1 MSRLARAD
9 WAFAVVL
16 VAAAAA
22 WTLPLRAPD
31 CNTGSHYALVQA
43 IAGGERTIDSVH
55 GESCDISWWRG
66 HYYSNKAPGLALVTV
81 PWYLLL
87 RASGA
92 VGAPARGGG
101 AYPHA
106 MRSLPRHVL
115 WLMALWGAT
124 LPALLL
130 LWLVRRVADARAPGT
145 GTAAA
150 AALAFATILLP
161 FGGLFFSHAL
171 SALLVLGAYAAL
183 GDAVTPRRAAL
194 AGLIAGYAVVVEYP
208 NALAAAI
215 VGIAVAVRAARRV
228 RATAWFLAAAAAGVA
243 PLLAF
248 DAWAFGSPFH
258 VSYTGAVL
266 VPGRSGHDV
275 LGANSVGFF
284 GLQAPSLG
292 HLGTLL
298 AGDKGLVWTAPLL
311 LLAPLGL
318 RGLWRAG
325 ARADVVVAAA
335 VALAFV
341 VYDAGYYSPI
351 GGATPGPRL
360 LIPMLPFLAPAVAV
374 AARARPRVAALLAA
388 IGTPILFAADATQPL
403 IGRGYTMLSWWRWV
417 RDGSFTSTVVDPSG
431 HGAGPAALLAL
442 VVLGG
447 LAAGALSLRATRSA
461 QVRGEGVPGHAAVRR
476 QPAG

>member
-1 MSRLARAD
+1 MSRLRRVDAT
-9 WAFAVVL
+9 FVVVL

-22 WTLPLRAPD
+22 WTLPLRVPN
-31 CNTGSHYALVQA
+31 CNTGSHFALVQA
-43 IAGGERTIDSVH
+43 IAAGERTIDSVH
-55 GESCDISWWRG
+55 GQSCDISWWHG

-81 PWYLLL
+81 PWYLLM
-87 RASGA
+87 RATGA
-92 VGAPARGGG
+92 VGAPRHGG
-101 AYPHA
+101 AYPQA
-106 MRSLPRHVL
+106 MRAVPRHDL

-130 LWLVRRVADARAPGT
+130 LWVVRRIANARAPGT

-183 GDAVTPRRAAL
+183 GDEVTTRRAAV
-194 AGLIAGYAVVVEYP
+194 AGLLAGYAIVVEYP

-215 VGIAVAVRAARRV
+215 VAVAVAARAARRV
-228 RATAWFLAAAAAGVA
+228 QATAWFLAAAAAGVA

-275 LGANSVGFF
+275 LGANSAGFF

-292 HLGTLL
+292 HLGHLL

-318 RGLWRAG
+318 RALWRAG
-325 ARADVVVAAA
+325 ARADVA
-335 VALAFV
+335 VAGAIAVVFV
-341 VYDAGYYSPI
+341 LYDAGYYSPI

-360 LIPMLPFLAPAVAV
+360 LIPILPFLAPAVAV
-374 AARARPRVAALLAA
+374 AVRERPRAAAALAL
-388 IGTPILFAADATQPL
+388 IGTPVLFAAYATQPL
-403 IGRGYTMLSWWRWV
+403 IGRHYTMLSWWRWA
-417 RDGSFTSTVVDPSG
+417 RDGSFTSTVLDPSG
-431 HGAGPAALLAL
+431 HGAGPAALLAV

-447 LAAGALSLRATRSA
+447 LAAGAASLRASPSA
-461 QVRGEGVPGHAAVRR
+461 QVRGEAVAGQAAVRR